1 MEEDDKE
8 NGCGNKKGKETPP
21 SGRIDA
27 VFVDVEVEV
36 EIEPMSKE
44 LKALEVL
51 DRSFK
56 KQLITIYLRLKN
68 SFIT

>member
-1 MEEDDKE
+1 MEDDDKE
-8 NGCGNKKGKETPP
+8 NGNGNKKGKETPP

-36 EIEPMSKE
+36 EVQPMSKE

-51 DRSFK
+51 DRSF
-56 KQLITIYLRLKN
+56 
-68 SFIT
+68 